1 MQRIILFLLWGIIS
15 VACYGQSS
23 SEIVR
28 ELQNTLLNYNIWPYP
43 RGSYKLKSVS
53 VDYNAPIVTI
63 SFVGEYESSGT
74 HRLSQT
80 VIFDVLKSNFSD
92 NSYLYSYGNARLEI
106 YNQSGVE
113 VKEYHVDYPMYGR
126 SSEKKENKLPQTYYL
141 PCSSNAISTRLVN
154 AFKNLKALAKE
165 ENVKKSSPNILDNAE
180 LTVQKVSFV
189 APDESGKLKANQT
202 GCIKVEVKN
211 TESNNALEVSC
222 IVSEKNKSELFAYE
236 QYTTI
241 DKIDGYETGIINVPI
256 KASENIDNN
265 TYQFE
270 VKVSYKGRTL
280 KQETISITTSNPRKQ
295 QTVSAGTG
303 GTNRN
308 KTVRMRK
315 MSGNTYLVSCKVNGL
330 PLDFIFDTGASS
342 VTLSRKQ
349 AQFMLRN
356 GYLSRSDI
364 VGSSSYQT
372 ASGDIATGMVIKLKR
387 IEISGLVL
395 NNVEATII
403 NSDSAPLLLG
413 QSALSRLGKIQI
425 DYRNS
430 TLTIIR

>member
-23 SEIVR
+23 SETVR

-92 NSYLYSYGNARLEI
+92 NSDLYSYSNARLEI

-113 VKEYHVDYPMYGR
+113 VKEYYVDYPMYGR
-126 SSEKKENKLPQTYYL
+126 SSEKRENKLPQTYYL
-141 PCSSNAISTRLVN
+141 PCSSNAISARLVN

-295 QTVSAGTG
+295 QIVSAGTG
-303 GTNRN
+303 RTNRN